1 MTESTRPT
9 PACCSS
15 PRTSSRA
22 AQPLEATA
30 GEAAFLARLVD
41 AGLVIESG
49 VAGVYGFSAAF
60 VDVRERLEALVALH
74 ASDDRPERLHFPPVL
89 PKVTLETSGYLNSFP
104 HLGASIFGFDGSEG
118 DAAELG
124 SAAARHE
131 PWPHLA
137 QTDLVL
143 TPAACYPVYP
153 AIGRRGPLPPGG
165 VCIDVGSALVFRAEP
180 SGDPARLQMFRQR
193 ELVRIGEPA
202 TVAAWRDKWRD
213 RALDML
219 RALGLDASFDI
230 AADPFFGRAGRMM
243 RMSQREQALKF
254 EVMAPIA
261 SPLPTALASFNYH
274 RDHFTSV
281 HSISMEDGSE
291 AHSAC
296 LGFGMERC
304 TLALLRTHGLEP
316 GSWDAQVRGIL
327 WT

>member
-1 MTESTRPT
+1 MAEFREGTPEES
-9 PACCSS
+9 
-15 PRTSSRA
+15 
-22 AQPLEATA
+22 
-30 GEAAFLARLVD
+30 AFLGELVA

-49 VAGVYGFSAAF
+49 VPGVYGFNDVYIRIREGMEQLIGRRAA
-60 VDVRERLEALVALH
+60 
-74 ASDDRPERLHFPPVL
+74 DDHPEKMQFPPVL
-89 PKVTLETSGYLNSFP
+89 PKKTLEDTGYLNSFP
-104 HLGASIFGFDGSEG
+104 HLGACVCGFAGGER
-118 DAAELG
+118 DAADL
-124 SAAARHE
+124 AAVAAEHG
-131 PWPHLA
+131 PWPHQA

-153 AIGRRGPLPPGG
+153 AIAKRGPVPAGG
-165 VCIDVGSALVFRAEP
+165 LCVDAGSALVFRNEP